1 MSVLMAKY
9 SGKSLRILLS
19 SFTEA
24 WASSVPPEGFRLGT
38 SDAVNNS
45 RQRVPRWA
53 SRTAKAW
60 AGALAACGA
69 GVGGAASIQY
79 IADFLNDFSRL
90 GWFSGATRT
99 AGIVLAFVG
108 AIWIVLA
115 NQKEKDEIEVLRKAL
130 AKAEA
135 QGLSH
140 AAAEFRLA
148 VKSIVAVNAT
158 GWTPENVSGF
168 QSDALKFGKSLF
180 DYLGIPEAR
189 VCLYEPGAV
198 DTAPEEK
205 DGATISA
212 LNYVWATP
220 VPGRH
225 DPSHTILR
233 SPATT
238 HMFQALESKK
248 PHHNRKRKGSR
259 ASENV
264 SKRWN
269 SSICM
274 GIRAG
279 NETFALLTVDSTT
292 ERAFDN
298 AAEGVLTLLG
308 DLLAFAE
315 IEKDRAREAL
325 IAQQASKTLES
336 THRR

>member
-1 MSVLMAKY
+1 MLALMAKY

-19 SFTEA
+19 SFTEV
-24 WASSVPPEGFRLGT
+24 WASSVPPKGFRLGT
-38 SDAVNNS
+38 SAAVNSS
-45 RQRVPRWA
+45 RQRVPWWA
-53 SRTAKAW
+53 SRKAKAW
-60 AGALAACGA
+60 AGTLAACGA
-69 GVGGAASIQY
+69 AIGGAASIQY
-79 IADFLNDFSRL
+79 IADFLNDFFRL

-99 AGIVLAFVG
+99 AAIILAFVA
-108 AIWIVLA
+108 AIWIVSA
-115 NQKEKDEIEVLRKAL
+115 NQKEKDEIEVLRAAL

-140 AAAEFRLA
+140 AAAEFRVA
-148 VKSIVAVNAT
+148 VKSIVAFNVS
-158 GWTPENVSGF
+158 GWTPENVTRF
-168 QSDALKFGKSLF
+168 QSDALQFGKSLF

-198 DTAPEEK
+198 DTAPEETG
-205 DGATISA
+205 GATITS

-225 DPSHTILR
+225 DPSHTIPR
-233 SPATT
+233 SPATQ
-238 HMFQALESKK
+238 HMFQALKDKK
-248 PHHNRKRKGSR
+248 PQHTKKRKGSR
-259 ASENV
+259 ASENL

-274 GIRAG
+274 GIKAG
-279 NETFALLTVDSTT
+279 SEPFALLTVDSTA

-315 IEKDRAREAL
+315 IEKDRAREARL
-325 IAQQASKTLES
+325 AQQASNTLVS